1 MAISHPGETIAM
13 VRSRRR
19 KISLA
24 EIQDS
29 VNASIDNDDL
39 KRLKMFIYL
48 VPVVGFFPALWTL
61 YRSRSSREERSV
73 SRLVVTLSL
82 AWILSVTLLRTG
94 AETVDA
100 AALPLMITSTL
111 LTSGYF
117 VANLWLMV
125 RLWQRKRLKLPVLSR
140 LGDRLP

>member
-1 MAISHPGETIAM
+1 MAKPRH
-13 VRSRRR
+13 R

-24 EIQDS
+24 DIQES
-29 VNASIDNDDL
+29 VSASIDDDDG
-39 KRLKMFIYL
+39 KRLKMFICL

-61 YRSRSSREERSV
+61 YRNRSSREERSV

-82 AWILSVTLLRTG
+82 LWILSVTLLNTG
-94 AETVDA
+94 AQTVDGA
-100 AALPLMITSTL
+100 TLPFMISSTL

-117 VANLWLMV
+117 VANLWLMM
-125 RLWQRKRLKLPVLSR
+125 RLWQRKRLKFPLVSR

>member
-1 MAISHPGETIAM
+1 M
-13 VRSRRR
+13 VRTRRR

-29 VNASIDNDDL
+29 VDASIGNDDL

-61 YRSRSSREERSV
+61 YRGRSSREERSV

-82 AWILSVTLLRTG
+82 VWILSVTLLRTG
-94 AETVDA
+94 AESIDA
-100 AALPLMITSTL
+100 AALPLLITSTL

-125 RLWQRKRLKLPVLSR
+125 RLWQRKRLKLPILSR

>member
-1 MAISHPGETIAM
+1 M
-13 VRSRRR
+13 VKPRHR
-19 KISLA
+19 KVSLA
-24 EIQDS
+24 QIQES
-29 VNASIDNDDL
+29 VAASLGDEDI

-61 YRSRSSREERSV
+61 YRGRSSRDERSL

-82 AWILSVTLLRTG
+82 AWILGVTLLNTG
-94 AETVDA
+94 AQTVHA
-100 AALPLMITSTL
+100 AALPLMIASTL

-125 RLWQRKRLKLPVLSR
+125 RLWQRKRLKLPIISR

>member
-1 MAISHPGETIAM
+1 MSK
-13 VRSRRR
+13 SRTK

-24 EIQDS
+24 QIRETVS
-29 VNASIDNDDL
+29 ASIDDGQAH
-39 KRLKMFIYL
+39 RLRLFIYL

-61 YRSRSSREERSV
+61 YRGRSSKDERAV

-82 AWILSVTLLRTG
+82 IWIIGVTLLNSG
-94 AETVDA
+94 AQTVDS
-100 AALPLMITSTL
+100 AALPLMISSTL

-117 VANLWLMV
+117 VANLWLMM
-125 RLWQRKRLKLPVLSR
+125 RLWQRKRLKFPIISR